1 MNVHSKLFRSAPLM
15 VNYSLLGRP
24 LLHNHQ
30 SIVNLSDEDLDAYV
44 MGYHLK
50 RAGNPNCNSDP
61 SPTTVYATTIYL
73 CHLVCI

>member
-50 RAGNPNCNSDP
+50 RAGNPNRRTKFDRLMSHIGCGM
-61 SPTTVYATTIYL
+61 L
-73 CHLVCI
+73 